1 MLKKTFLF
9 QSVLFQQVKYCGNTL
24 PHRFLSVEGAVQI
37 KFKSDGNGNGQG
49 FKLEY
54 SLPSKIFLIMYY
66 FINLILIYE
75 FIIILDW
82 HNPISNLI
90 SNPNSNSNPI
100 LNPNSNPKIYFKIY
114 FKMGGQCQSRKFF
127 LYAAQMLLNT
137 ELQTF
142 DESYLKP

>member
-1 MLKKTFLF
+1 M
-9 QSVLFQQVKYCGNTL
+9 LFQQVKYCGNTL

-75 FIIILDW
+75 SDFESDIESKFEFE
-82 HNPISNLI
+82 SN
-90 SNPNSNSNPI
+90 
-100 LNPNSNPKIYFKIY
+100 F
-114 FKMGGQCQSRKFF
+114 
-127 LYAAQMLLNT
+127 
-137 ELQTF
+137 
-142 DESYLKP
+142 ESEFESENLF